1 MRAWL
6 SKSAG
11 IVQSKISR
19 KSKTYFKNK
28 TLTSGPP
35 RWPSAYL
42 SILLYLIK
50 QSDHSRNVNERVRA
64 QLPAPTKR
72 APEGYSRHHEWVARP
87 ATRNHERP
95 GS

>member
-1 MRAWL
+1 MAVSIFIDL
-6 SKSAG
+6 
-11 IVQSKISR
+11 VVFD
-19 KSKTYFKNK
+19 KTE
-28 TLTSGPP
+28 
-35 RWPSAYL
+35 WPL
-42 SILLYLIK
+42 
-50 QSDHSRNVNERVRA
+50 NVNERVRA